1 MCAMNRRGGVDEELK
16 TSRRGSWVLIALV
29 GAAALARLLL
39 WLEPLGFLTGD
50 DVEVLSSGF
59 SVATGL
65 DYRPWEIRNLL
76 VPRLLVAPPVW
87 GGKLLGIVDPVCL
100 VRLGE
105 LPFLLLSLL
114 NVVLVF
120 RLAQRVAEPK
130 AGRLMP
136 LLAAAI
142 YAFHWLPMAYGATAY
157 PRTASATCVLLATL
171 LLLGTGRDFVRG
183 GAAGGLVAVAFAVR
197 YSEVIVLLPLA
208 LLGVASGFDYRT
220 TFRRG
225 LGLAAGF
232 MSGALVT
239 VGLVDWWTWGTPFAS
254 LAEFAR
260 YTLVERRASSLVAE
274 QSWYWYAKRAGFW
287 LVPPLLPLLVYRPR
301 RRQLGLWLLF
311 LLPIVVLSMIHHK
324 EMRYLQAVIP
334 FLAVLAAIGA
344 ARWIRR
350 GRRFQVAAVVLL
362 LLALG
367 VSVHSALR
375 LHEHGS
381 QAAVAAAGLLAQE
394 GCAERVVVIQA
405 WAYGHRLILGNHVA
419 VIDFDQPPSPE
430 QLRAALPG
438 ADAAGLY
445 ADDLEARPDLV
456 AVLADSGF
464 RKDREVT
471 VGKSRSVVLFRNLA
485 GRCSE
490 VGIPAA

>member
-1 MCAMNRRGGVDEELK
+1 MNRRGEAEEELM
-16 TSRRGSWVLIALV
+16 TSRRGSWMVIALV
-29 GAAALARLLL
+29 VAAALARLVL
-39 WLEPLGFLTGD
+39 WLQPLGFLTGD

-87 GGKLLGIVDPVCL
+87 VGKLMGVVDPACL

-120 RLAQRVAEPK
+120 RLAQRVAESK
-130 AGRLMP
+130 TDRLMP

-142 YAFHWLPMAYGATAY
+142 YSFHWLPMAYGSTAY
-157 PRTASATCVLLATL
+157 PRTVSATCVLLATL
-171 LLLGTGRDFVRG
+171 LLLGSGRDFMRG

-197 YSEVIVLLPLA
+197 YSEVIFLLPLA
-208 LLGVASGFDYRT
+208 LLGLASGLGYRT
-220 TFRRG
+220 TLRRG

-232 MSGALVT
+232 IGGALMT

-274 QSWYWYAKRAGFW
+274 QSWYWYAKRATFW
-287 LVPPLLPLLVYRPR
+287 LVPPLLPMLVYRPR
-301 RRQLGLWLLF
+301 RWQRGLWLLF
-311 LLPIVVLSMIHHK
+311 LLPVVVLSMIHHK

-344 ARWIRR
+344 ARWLRR

-362 LLALG
+362 VLALG

-375 LHEHGS
+375 LHERS
-381 QAAVAAAGLLAQE
+381 SRSAVAAARLLAEE
-394 GCAERVVVIQA
+394 GCVERVVVIQA
-405 WAYGHRLILGNHVA
+405 WAYGHRLILGNSVA
-419 VIDFDQPPSPE
+419 VIDFDQPPGPE

-438 ADAAGLY
+438 ADVAGLY

-456 AVLADSGF
+456 AVLEDSGF
-464 RKDREVT
+464 RKGREMA
-471 VGKSRSVVLFRNLA
+471 VGESRSVVLFRNRS
-485 GRCSE
+485 GRCSGVE
-490 VGIPAA
+490 GPAA